1 MKEPLYWI
9 GIRNS
14 ELQDVPPGFFA
25 GSVTMFGLEQGG
37 NWSFERQQQT
47 RHDYNQDSTEWMDF
61 VKRSAEKI
69 LQQAPNGRFM
79 IYAPEEI
86 VCYGEAVSQHAVC
99 QNPQPLLDLLEDKFQ
114 TRQWL
119 SDYVPILPYRIQRG
133 ETLSYASM
141 LRHFPGFKRFVV
153 QASFSCGG
161 SGTWLITENNHTQV
175 LSRLDP
181 EVPYAVSAYQE
192 NSVSPNIHLVIYDQ
206 EVLLLPPSIQLVEA
220 QMDGVC
226 YRGADFPLY
235 RSLPEQLDVRL
246 KRYAQKI
253 GNVLRR
259 AGYQGVCGI
268 DFLIAD
274 DIIYLMEV
282 NPRFQSSTFLLNRA
296 LREAGCGCSL
306 QSLHL
311 DSFEAP
317 LPDNR
322 FRDLSSLAV
331 PYSCY
336 HYEYQPGRETDL
348 QHVWNLLKHMP
359 DGDCIDDGLDWTMR
373 LEPHTYLYK
382 GVFRGSIAALAPPFR
397 CRLHANMGLA
407 PAFISA
413 EMLRH
418 DLERLKIMLL
428 SRGVRLSSAA
438 AQQLNSTGGFNHEE
452 FWALDLVLKG
462 HIYICVP
469 YDTNRSELSPFCVE
483 ADAESGYFLSYYG
496 KYVLDVQV
504 RAEDAI
510 GDERT
515 DRGIFYHDITYLGND
530 RLRVFHRPGCYF
542 KDLGKGCTFCDIPKD
557 DRIFTLKDI
566 FQALD
571 AYRSHPAVRHYLIGG
586 GSNAPESDFSV
597 IESISMHIRDTTGKP
612 IYLMSLP
619 PKDIG
624 ILARLKQAGITEV
637 AFNLEVFDRDLAQRY
652 MPGKGSIPLA
662 VYEDAFR
669 AAVELWGRTGNVR
682 TIFIVG
688 LEPAESLLE
697 GIAHVAEMGVSPILS
712 LLRPI
717 EDTLLHGLL
726 APRDEEIW
734 EIYQAAKGICARQG
748 VSLGPACPCCED
760 NTLKISL

>member
-1 MKEPLYWI
+1 MREPLYWI
-9 GIRNS
+9 GIRSS
-14 ELQDVPPGFFA
+14 ELQAVPGLFA
-25 GSVTMFGLEQGG
+25 GSITMFGPEQDG
-37 NWSFERQQQT
+37 NRSFEHQQQT
-47 RHDYNQDSTEWMDF
+47 RHDYNQDSAEWMDF
-61 VKRSAEKI
+61 VKCSAERI
-69 LQQAPNGRFM
+69 LQQVPNGRFM
-79 IYAPEEI
+79 IYSPEE
-86 VCYGEAVSQHAVC
+86 VGCYGDAVSQHTVC
-99 QNPQPLLDLLEDKFQ
+99 QNPQSLLTLLEDKFQ

-119 SDYVPILPYRIQRG
+119 SDYVPILPYKIQRG

-141 LRHFPGFKRFVV
+141 LRDFPGFKRFVV

-161 SGTWLITENNHTQV
+161 SGTWLVTEENHTQI

-181 EVPYAVSAYQE
+181 ETPYAVTAYQE
-192 NSVSPNIHLVIYDQ
+192 NSVSPNIHLIIYDQ
-206 EVLLLPPSIQLVEA
+206 TILMLPPSIQLVESGE
-220 QMDGVC
+220 DGFC

-235 RSLPEQLDVRL
+235 RSLPKQWDVRL
-246 KRYAQKI
+246 KQNAQEI

-259 AGYQGVCGI
+259 AGYRGVCGI

-274 DIIYLMEV
+274 DTVYLMEI

-296 LREAGCGCSL
+296 LRETGYECSL
-306 QSLHL
+306 QSLQL

-317 LPDNR
+317 LPDAR
-322 FRDLSSLAV
+322 FRNLSSLEV

-336 HYEYQPGRETDL
+336 HYEYQSGRDADL
-348 QHVWNLLKHMP
+348 HCIWNLLKRMP
-359 DGDCIDDGLDWTMR
+359 DVDCIDDGLDWTMR

-382 GVFRGSIAALAPPFR
+382 GVFRGSIAALAPPLR
-397 CRLHANMGLA
+397 CRLHANIGLA

-413 EMLRH
+413 ETLRK

-428 SRGVRLSSAA
+428 SRGVRLSSEA
-438 AQQLNSTGGFNHEE
+438 AQRLNDTGGFNHEE

-483 ADAESGYFLSYYG
+483 AAEKSGYFLSYYG
-496 KYVLDVQV
+496 KYVLDVLV

-510 GDERT
+510 GDGQT
-515 DRGIFYHDITYLGND
+515 DRGILYSDITYLGND

-542 KDLGKGCTFCDIPKD
+542 KDLGKGCDFCDIPKD

-571 AYRSHPAVRHYLIGG
+571 AYRNHPAVRHYLIGG
-586 GSNAPESDFSV
+586 GSNAPEDDFSV

-619 PKDIG
+619 PRNIE

-637 AFNLEVFDRDLAQRY
+637 AFNLEVFDRNLAQRY
-652 MPGKGSIPLA
+652 MPGKGAIPLA

-669 AAVELWGRTGNVR
+669 ASVELWGRTGNVR

-717 EDTLLHGLL
+717 EDTPLHRFL

-734 EIYQAAKGICARQG
+734 EIYQAAKAICARQG
-748 VSLGPACPCCED
+748 VLLGPACPCCED

>member
-1 MKEPLYWI
+1 MREPLYWI
-9 GIRNS
+9 GIRSS
-14 ELQDVPPGFFA
+14 ELQDIPGFFA
-25 GSVTMFGLEQGG
+25 GSVTMFGPGQDG
-37 NWSFERQQQT
+37 NRSFERRRQM
-47 RHDYNQDSTEWMDF
+47 RHDYNQESAEWVEF
-61 VKRSAEKI
+61 VERSAEEI
-69 LQQAPNGRFM
+69 LQQTPNGRFM
-79 IYAPEEI
+79 IYSPEEAE
-86 VCYGEAVSQHAVC
+86 CYGQAVAQRAVC

-119 SDYVPILPYRIQRG
+119 SDYVPILPYRIQPG
-133 ETLSYASM
+133 ETLSYAAM
-141 LRHFPGFKRFVV
+141 LRHFPGFKRFVI

-161 SGTWLITENNHTQV
+161 SGTWLVTEDNHTQI

-181 EVPYAVSAYQE
+181 EAPYAVSAYQE

-220 QMDGVC
+220 GEDGFC
-226 YRGADFPLY
+226 YRGADFPMY
-235 RSLPEQLDVRL
+235 RSLPGQLDVCL

-253 GNVLRR
+253 GDVLRR
-259 AGYQGVCGI
+259 AGYRGVCGV

-274 DIIYLMEV
+274 DTIYLMEV

-296 LREAGCGCSL
+296 LREAGYECSL
-306 QSLHL
+306 QSLQL
-311 DSFEAP
+311 DAFEAP
-317 LPDNR
+317 APDDR
-322 FRDLSSLAV
+322 FRGLSSLAV

-336 HYEYQPGRETDL
+336 HYEYQPGRKADL
-348 QHVWNLLKHMP
+348 RYVWNLLKHMP
-359 DGDCIDDGLDWTMR
+359 DAGCIDDGLDWAIQ

-382 GVFRGSIAALAPPFR
+382 GVFRGSIAALAPPLR

-407 PAFISA
+407 PASLSA
-413 EMLRH
+413 EALRQ

-428 SRGVRLSSAA
+428 SRGVRLSGAA
-438 AQQLNSTGGFNHEE
+438 AQRLEHTGGFNHEE
-452 FWALDLVLKG
+452 FWALDLVLNG
-462 HIYICVP
+462 HIYICAP

-483 ADAESGYFLSYYG
+483 ADEGSGYFLSCYG
-496 KYVLDVQV
+496 KYVLAVQV

-510 GDERT
+510 GDGLT
-515 DRGIFYHDITYLGND
+515 SRGIPYHDITYLGND
-530 RLRVFHRPGCYF
+530 RLRVYHRPGCCF
-542 KDLGKGCTFCDIPKD
+542 KDLGTGCGFCDIPKD
-557 DRIFTLKDI
+557 NRIFTLEDI

-571 AYRSHPAVRHYLIGG
+571 AYRDHPAIRHYLIGG
-586 GSNAPESDFSV
+586 GSNPPDDDFSV
-597 IESISMHIRDTTGKP
+597 IESISKHIRDTTGKP

-619 PKDIG
+619 PRDAG

-637 AFNLEVFDRDLAQRY
+637 AFNLEVFDRSLARRY
-652 MPGKGSIPLA
+652 MPGKGAISLTT
-662 VYEDAFR
+662 YEDAFR

-697 GIAHVAEMGVSPILS
+697 GVAHVAEMGVSPILS

-717 EDTLLHGLL
+717 EETPLRGLL
-726 APRDEEIW
+726 APRDEEVW
-734 EIYQAAKGICARQG
+734 EIYQAAKAICARQG